1 MVAKIIKKSILFL
14 ISCIFCL
21 SIVSSLFASSVRP
34 NYVPRYVRI
43 AIIRDSP
50 SFSLSINVP
59 FSIFDSNSGAMLYRA
74 NTLKE
79 TRVCASDSKIKIDD
93 ANFELT
99 RLKIVPDTEGAIQI
113 NGRRFRGNIEVII
126 RKENKLLVVNIL
138 DLEDYIKGVLY
149 HEVSHFWPMEALKAQ
164 AVVSRTYALSQVK
177 NSKDL
182 DYDLTTDFFTQMYG
196 GRTSEKF
203 RTNLTVNQT
212 IGQILTY
219 QNQIFPTYYHA
230 TCAGHTEDASNLW
243 NIKLPP
249 LEGTTCNFCRNSP
262 HFKWHNKICLEK
274 ISKQLS
280 DKGFKVGKLKDI
292 KIKEKNSSG
301 RISKLELIGMNGKA
315 SISGKEFRL
324 ISGPSL
330 IRSTNFDVRIEN
342 GLADFSGFGWG
353 HGVGFCQWGAYF
365 MSKEGKT
372 YKEILQYYYPGS
384 ELKKIE

>member
-1 MVAKIIKKSILFL
+1 MVAKIIKKSVI
-14 ISCIFCL
+14 ISCVIFLGC
-21 SIVSSLFASSVRP
+21 VSSLSASSVRP
-34 NYVPRYVRI
+34 VYKPRYVRI

-50 SFSLSINVP
+50 SFSLSINSP
-59 FSIFDSNSGAMLYRA
+59 CSIFDSNSGAMLYRA
-74 NTLKE
+74 NALKE
-79 TRVCASDSKIKIDD
+79 AKVCVSDSKIKIDD

-99 RLKIVPDTEGAIQI
+99 RLKITPDTEGAIQI
-113 NGRRFRGNIEVII
+113 NGRWFRGLIEVII
-126 RKENKLLVVNIL
+126 KKENKLLVVNIL

-203 RTNLTVNQT
+203 RTNLAVNQT
-212 IGQILTY
+212 IGQILNY

-230 TCAGHTEDASNLW
+230 TCGGHTEDAANLW
-243 NIKLPP
+243 NIKLKP
-249 LEGTTCNFCRNSP
+249 LEGVGCDFCRNSP

-301 RISKLELIGMNGKA
+301 RISKLELISMFGKA

-324 ISGPSL
+324 IAGPSL
-330 IRSTNFDVRIEN
+330 IRSTNFDVKIEN

-353 HGVGFCQWGAYF
+353 HGVGLCQWGAYF
-365 MSKEGKT
+365 MSKEGKD

-384 ELKKIE
+384 ELKKLED